1 MIITPK
7 QYRENTKNC
16 GVKTITG
23 TVYDAHL
30 FYANN
35 RGRGKNNLTV
45 CIVEKTLPVQRVL
58 KTKRALSGRT
68 RGPPSAD
75 YPILTHGNWRCY
87 HDNHSKIIY

>member
-45 CIVEKTLPVQRVL
+45 CIVEKNTPRATCVKNQTGVIRSYQRASFRGISNINTQELEVL
-58 KTKRALSGRT
+58 S
-68 RGPPSAD
+68 
-75 YPILTHGNWRCY
+75 
-87 HDNHSKIIY
+87 